1 MPMEPPP
8 IDLSK
13 LDIERLISDVAKRH
27 NLLLRPDDPLFITVT
42 LNELL
47 LARAL
52 ERIEAAVIASQDQIA
67 AGTAQQI
74 ATAKVLGERLI
85 TAAAGHLA
93 GQVREA
99 AGEAADRI
107 GSAVAAELQAARE
120 AAKTV
125 STARGSAWLAVTIAI
140 AAAAIAATIAALS
153 PLIDGRHAPVECRAA
168 ADRTWASL
176 LPS

>member
-52 ERIEAAVIASQDQIA
+52 ERIETAVIASQDQIA
-67 AGTAQQI
+67 AGTVHQI
-74 ATAKVLGERLI
+74 ATAKVLGERII
-85 TAAAGHLA
+85 TAAAGHVA
-93 GQVREA
+93 GQLREA
-99 AGEAADRI
+99 AGEAADRL
-107 GSAVAAELQAARE
+107 GTAVGAEMRAARE
-120 AAKTV
+120 AAKAA
-125 STARGSAWLAVTIAI
+125 SAARAGAWLAVTIAI
-140 AAAAIAATIAALS
+140 AAAAIAATIATLS
-153 PLIDGRHAPVECRAA
+153 PLIDARHTPAECSTAV
-168 ADRTWASL
+168 DRT
-176 LPS
+176 